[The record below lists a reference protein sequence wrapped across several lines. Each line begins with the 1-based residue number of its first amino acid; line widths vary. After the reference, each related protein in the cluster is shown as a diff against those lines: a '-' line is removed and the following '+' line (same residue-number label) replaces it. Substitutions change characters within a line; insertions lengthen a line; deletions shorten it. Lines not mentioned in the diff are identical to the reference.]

1 MAQMA
6 TVLSTLRHKTMR
18 LIDFGRIEKLA
29 RDAKH
34 EYQELEQKIE
44 TIEEEDGT
52 EVVDS
57 TSVSASQQRLKSIL
71 AEIEAETEHVSLGTH
86 ELTRSTTWNPSRSA
100 FSMEREDGTVEIRAE
115 EEIPSGKDVT
125 VLRDGSEIDNP
136 FDDGAV
142 DGDTMTVE
150 DVTDDIDVTVEWESV
165 EKREETLELPNG
177 YSKNISNDSLIG
189 LPYPP
194 SREQT
199 ERTYSKTNSA
209 SGGGAE

>member
-1 MAQMA
+1 
-6 TVLSTLRHKTMR
+6 MR

-34 EYQELEQKIE
+34 EYQELEQKVE
-44 TIEEEDGT
+44 TIKEEDGT

-57 TSVSASQQRLKSIL
+57 TSVSASQKRLQSIL
-71 AEIEAETEHVSLGTH
+71 AELEAETEHVSLGTH
-86 ELTRSTTWNPSRSA
+86 ELTKSVTWKPSRSA
-100 FSMEREDGTVEIRAE
+100 FTMEREDGTMTITAE

-150 DVTDDIDVTVEWESV
+150 DVTDDIDVRVEWEATEV
-165 EKREETLELPNG
+165 REETVELG
-177 YSKNISNDSLIG
+177 HDYSKNISNDSLNG
-189 LPYPP
+189 LPNPP
-194 SREQT
+194 SREHT

-209 SGGGAE
+209 SRDGAE